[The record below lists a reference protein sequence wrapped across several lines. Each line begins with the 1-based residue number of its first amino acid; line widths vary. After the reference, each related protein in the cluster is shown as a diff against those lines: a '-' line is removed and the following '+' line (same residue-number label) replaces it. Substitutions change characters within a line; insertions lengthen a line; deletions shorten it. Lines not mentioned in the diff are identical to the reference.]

1 MNEALQTSAPIPEVR
16 PAPPPGMP
24 SPRNRLLAIRQ
35 VIGRA
40 IFRLFRRP
48 WVLLS
53 SIVFLGLFVFGAF
66 IATQNVLAWHHY
78 RSGRTALE
86 HHHPLEASRHFAAC
100 LRIWPNDPDALVLA
114 GRAAWRLGEFD
125 RAEML
130 LNRARGMKRNYDP
143 LTERLMLRAARGELD
158 EVEKL
163 WQARFEQNDPDTSLI
178 LEALVSGAIRTSRL
192 RYADNYLHGWLE
204 REPNNALAH
213 YYKGVLFE
221 LMAVRQEAA
230 AAFKHALELDPE
242 LDMARLQ
249 LAVQLLDLL
258 RAAEAVPHLEYLHE
272 QEPDDPRLPVYI
284 AQCKDQMGQQDEA
297 EAILD
302 KTLIDFPDFPPALTE
317 RAKIHMRS
325 GQRGEAEKLLR
336 RATELDRGDYTAHH
350 MLFQCLWQGERD
362 AEATEL
368 QKNLRQIED
377 DSSRMRILVSVDLVK
392 NPRDPSLHH
401 EAGMI
406 AYRAGNYREML
417 RWFDAALRIE
427 PKHAPT
433 HRAMAEFLQRA
444 GQLGEA
450 QKHWQIAKEVDPEG
464 TTNWPPKPA
473 PKN

>member
-1 MNEALQTSAPIPEVR
+1 
-16 PAPPPGMP
+16 
-24 SPRNRLLAIRQ
+24 
-35 VIGRA
+35 
-40 IFRLFRRP
+40 
-48 WVLLS
+48 
-53 SIVFLGLFVFGAF
+53 
-66 IATQNVLAWHHY
+66 
-78 RSGRTALE
+78 
-86 HHHPLEASRHFAAC
+86 
-100 LRIWPNDPDALVLA
+100 
-114 GRAAWRLGEFD
+114 
-125 RAEML
+125 
-130 LNRARGMKRNYDP
+130 
-143 LTERLMLRAARGELD
+143 
-158 EVEKL
+158 
-163 WQARFEQNDPDTSLI
+163 
-178 LEALVSGAIRTSRL
+178 
-192 RYADNYLHGWLE
+192 
-204 REPNNALAH
+204 
-213 YYKGVLFE
+213 
-221 LMAVRQEAA
+221 
-230 AAFKHALELDPE
+230 
-242 LDMARLQ
+242 
-249 LAVQLLDLL
+249 
-258 RAAEAVPHLEYLHE
+258 
-272 QEPDDPRLPVYI
+272 
-284 AQCKDQMGQQDEA
+284 MGQQYEA

-464 TTNWPPKPA
+464 TTNFPPKPA